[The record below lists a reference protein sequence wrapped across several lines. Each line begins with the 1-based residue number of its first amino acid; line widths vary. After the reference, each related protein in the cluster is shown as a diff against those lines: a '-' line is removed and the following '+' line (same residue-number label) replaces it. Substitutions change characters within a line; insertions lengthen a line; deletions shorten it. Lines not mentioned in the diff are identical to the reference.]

1 MWHEENPTDRDPQ
14 ISEFNCAGN
23 LAPHI
28 CVSLLSFNL
37 PMFTSSFGHHMHRQR
52 FNVTFAGEQNY
63 SHRTDPT
70 FNHYLLIETSSDL
83 MPNVT
88 YMVKVLVVD
97 NRGCEGIASN
107 YTFTCELIFF

>member
-1 MWHEENPTDRDPQ
+1 MCHEENSTNKDPQ

-37 PMFTSSFGHHMHRQR
+37 PMFTSSFGHLVHRQL
-52 FNVTFAGEQNY
+52 FNMTLAGDLNY
-63 SHRTDPT
+63 SHRIDSTSH
-70 FNHYLLIETSSDL
+70 HYLLIKTPSDL
-83 MPNVT
+83 MQNMT

-97 NRGCEGIASN
+97 NRGCQGPASN
-107 YTFTCELIFF
+107 YTFTCELILF

>member
-1 MWHEENPTDRDPQ
+1 MWHEENPADRDPQ
-14 ISEFNCAGN
+14 ISEYKCMGN
-23 LAPHI
+23 LVPHI

-37 PMFTSSFGHHMHRQR
+37 PMFTSSFGHHVQRQML
-52 FNVTFAGEQNY
+52 VTFAGDLNY
-63 SHRTDPT
+63 THRNDPT
-70 FNHYLLIETSSDL
+70 FHHYLLIETPSDL

-97 NRGCEGIASN
+97 NRGCEGTASN